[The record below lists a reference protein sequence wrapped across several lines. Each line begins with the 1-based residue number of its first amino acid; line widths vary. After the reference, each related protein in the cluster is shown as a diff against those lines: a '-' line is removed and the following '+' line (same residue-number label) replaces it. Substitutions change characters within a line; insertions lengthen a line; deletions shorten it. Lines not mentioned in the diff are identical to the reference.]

1 MEVFADLHIHIGR
14 ASNGKPIKITA
25 SRTLTFEN
33 IVEHSVNKK
42 GMHFIGIIDCASPY
56 VINDIKNFLK
66 KEEAY
71 ELESGGIIYKDKIC
85 VILGAEIETS
95 EINENG
101 KTGSAHNLCYFP
113 HLKDIEG
120 FSNEMQKYIKNMTLS
135 TQRAKISGY
144 NLIDIVKKYN
154 GILIPAHVFTPFKS
168 YYGNCTKSLKRIFKE
183 KYSEISAIELGL
195 SADTEIADKISELE
209 AKSFLTNSDAHSL
222 EKIAREY
229 NKLEVEDISFN
240 SLFNSIKNTM
250 NNPNIKNI
258 IKANYGMDPKLGK
271 YHKTFCDNCN
281 QISDIEN
288 GICKICGSK
297 KITYGVFN
305 RVEDIKDKEKSKSP
319 KLRQKYIYQIPLE
332 FVPGLG
338 KKTILKLY
346 EKFGTEMDILH
357 KINYDTIEAEMGKKI
372 ADILNDL
379 KNGKYVL
386 QEGGAGHYGKV
397 KKEK

>member
-1 MEVFADLHIHIGR
+1 M
-14 ASNGKPIKITA
+14 
-25 SRTLTFEN
+25 
-33 IVEHSVNKK
+33 
-42 GMHFIGIIDCASPY
+42 
-56 VINDIKNFLK
+56 
-66 KEEAY
+66 
-71 ELESGGIIYKDKIC
+71 
-85 VILGAEIETS
+85 
-95 EINENG
+95 
-101 KTGSAHNLCYFP
+101 
-113 HLKDIEG
+113 
-120 FSNEMQKYIKNMTLS
+120 
-135 TQRAKISGY
+135 
-144 NLIDIVKKYN
+144 
-154 GILIPAHVFTPFKS
+154 
-168 YYGNCTKSLKRIFKE
+168 
-183 KYSEISAIELGL
+183 GL

-281 QISDIEN
+281 QVSDIEN